1 MPATNTITHSQTSNK
16 SQSRIAKFLPPIK
29 LTKVNHLRS
38 AWVFFPLH
46 FDFYMC
52 SNFDSRGAFCS
63 ILSTVNIHAVS
74 HRMVFHAAFLVCI
87 NEMYL
92 KCVANFGNA
101 FFSTLC
107 IDAVCV
113 CTLYCV
119 CMYIAA
125 NVVENKILISIQYWI
140 LLSLLVK
147 IAISLGYFSLEIH
160 STCNCALTSVYQ
172 QMSDARRLYC

>member
-1 MPATNTITHSQTSNK
+1 MPTTNTITHSQTSNK

-38 AWVFFPLH
+38 AWVFFSLH

-63 ILSTVNIHAVS
+63 ILSTVNIHADS

-101 FFSTLC
+101 LFSIFC

-113 CTLYCV
+113 CTVFACILRP
-119 CMYIAA
+119 MSL
-125 NVVENKILISIQYWI
+125 KIGFLISIQYWI

-147 IAISLGYFSLEIH
+147 IAISLGRFSLGIH
-160 STCNCALTSVYQ
+160 SICNCALTSVYQ
-172 QMSDARRLYC
+172 QISDARRLYC